1 MMDLEL
7 DDTMRRAESEL
18 SPEDWEWVDQTVD
31 QMLES
36 LGLDLHKSLGIE
48 DIDLNMELDALFTE
62 FGIDDP
68 DGSITAEYAE
78 QLNKLKEALETNDE

>member
-18 SPEDWEWVDQTVD
+18 SPEDWAWVDQTVD

-36 LGLDLHKSLGIE
+36 LGLDLHQSLGLE
-48 DIDLNMELDALFTE
+48 EIDLNMELDALFTE

-68 DGSITAEYAE
+68 DGSITEEYVE
-78 QLNKLKEALETNDE
+78 NLNKLKEALKTNDE

>member
-1 MMDLEL
+1 MMELEL

-18 SPEDWEWVDQTVD
+18 SPEDWAWVDQTVD

-36 LGLDLHKSLGIE
+36 LGLDLHQSLGLE
-48 DIDLNMELDALFTE
+48 EIDLNMELDALFTE

-68 DGSITAEYAE
+68 DGSITEEYVE
-78 QLNKLKEALETNDE
+78 NLNKLKEALKTNDE